1 MLPLQV
7 GVKAFLKNKDGKYL
21 LVRRAPE
28 NRHLVNGIWDVV
40 GGRIEP
46 GTDLI
51 TNLAREV
58 EEETGLVL
66 TSSPQLF
73 LAQDIIRADK
83 QVVRLSYLSTAD
95 GKVKLSPE
103 HDAFLWLTVAEM
115 AKQEDLD
122 EFVASALKEKVFE

>member
-51 TNLAREV
+51 ANLAREIK
-58 EEETGLVL
+58 EETGLAL

-83 QVVRLSYLSTAD
+83 HVIRLNYLSTAD
-95 GKVKLSPE
+95 GEVKLSPE
-103 HDAFLWLTVAEM
+103 HDAFLWLTRDEIAT
-115 AKQEDLD
+115 QDGLD
-122 EFVASALKEKVFE
+122 EFVAGALKEKVFE